1 MEGLLLNLRYA
12 LRSLARTPAFTIT
25 VVLTLALGIGANS
38 AVFSAIDSILV
49 RPLPYVEPDRLAS
62 VMEMQPDAD
71 EGVLAAIGSAASAA
85 RIDPMQ
91 ALREE

>member
-1 MEGLLLNLRYA
+1 METFLLNLRYA

-49 RPLPYVEPDRLAS
+49 RPLPFVEPDRLVS
-62 VMEMQPDAD
+62 VMETRPSLTTWTMRGG
-71 EGVLAAIGSAASAA
+71 GVNFLSASA
-85 RIDPMQ
+85 RS
-91 ALREE
+91 